1 MANLLTNLAFRT
13 LNGSDT
19 TLSDLTAA
27 VAAYVADPTGE
38 GIV

>member
-19 TLSDLTAA
+19 TLSDLTTA
-27 VAAYVADPTGE
+27 VAAYVADPTGV